1 MRASLSIASV
11 LTITIFFG
19 FQSIAKSFF
28 IATSANTFSNLDE
41 RVLRICSAAS
51 SSKQL
56 AALVIEFNMQSTI
69 DPFFCSSASYL
80 CLVQHDG
87 IKKSSLV

>member
-1 MRASLSIASV
+1 
-11 LTITIFFG
+11 
-19 FQSIAKSFF
+19 
-28 IATSANTFSNLDE
+28 LDE